1 MKDEYVKCRVDNVSH
16 YNVFLHTSF
25 SFKSIDDAINVM
37 VNCSKLFYSNDYKII
52 GIENKN
58 GGGIAYLYEVW
69 HQLIQQ
75 KTLDK
80 TYRGLIRNNETN
92 FVLKMIYDII
102 IILFVLISDINI

>member
-1 MKDEYVKCRVDNVSH
+1 
-16 YNVFLHTSF
+16 
-25 SFKSIDDAINVM
+25 M

-80 TYRGLIRNNETN
+80 TYRGL
-92 FVLKMIYDII
+92 KYD
-102 IILFVLISDINI
+102 NT